1 MTHRT
6 FLCFDYGE
14 KRIGLAVG
22 QAVTRTATPL
32 TIIKV
37 RNRTPD
43 WEGIAAMI
51 DQWRPDALV
60 VGHPLNMDGTRQELT
75 DRAERFSRALAGRY
89 RLPVSLADERLTTI
103 EARSRSG
110 LREAV
115 DAVAAQVILEAWLA
129 DSARQE
135 TIIPDRQAEMDH
147 G

>member
-1 MTHRT
+1 MTPRT
-6 FLCFDYGE
+6 YLCFDYGE

-22 QAVTRTATPL
+22 QAVTGTATPL
-32 TIIKV
+32 AIIKV
-37 RNRTPD
+37 RNRGPD

-51 DQWRPDALV
+51 DRWRPDALV

-75 DRAERFSRALAGRY
+75 DRAERFGRALAGRY
-89 RLPVSLADERLTTI
+89 RLPVYLADERLTTV

-115 DAVAAQVILEAWLA
+115 DAVAAQIILEAWLA

-135 TIIPDRQAEMDH
+135 AISLDRQAEMEH

>member
-6 FLCFDYGE
+6 YLCFDYGE

-32 TIIKV
+32 AIIKV
-37 RNRTPD
+37 RNGAPD

-51 DQWRPDALV
+51 DRWRPDALV

-89 RLPVSLADERLTTI
+89 RLPVYPADERLTTI

-110 LREAV
+110 AREAL
-115 DAVAAQVILEAWLA
+115 DAIAAQVILEAWLA
-129 DSARQE
+129 DGTRQDMI
-135 TIIPDRQAEMDH
+135 TLDHRAEMEQ